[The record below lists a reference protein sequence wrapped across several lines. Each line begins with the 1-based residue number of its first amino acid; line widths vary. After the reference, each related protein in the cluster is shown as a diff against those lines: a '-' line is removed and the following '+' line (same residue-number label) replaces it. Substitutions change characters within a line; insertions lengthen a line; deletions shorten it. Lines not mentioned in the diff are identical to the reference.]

1 MRLKFNFTIIRED
14 LRKLALALMGGAIL
28 GLVIDSDK
36 ITLTEGWMIFSIGFI
51 QWLVAV
57 AFSAS
62 KMNKEI

>member
-14 LRKLALALMGGAIL
+14 LRKLALALMGGGIL

-57 AFSAS
+57 AFSVY